1 MEKDFT
7 ADIAELQAHYTANRV
22 ANASIA
28 TEVRNKYRTIIEA
41 EIRTRKAE
49 VDKEFA
55 DHLARVKARSGMPLS
70 VIQEHVLHTKAW
82 SRWTYWRDLAE
93 IAPERISVTNAR
105 EEAKKATLPFR
116 IEPDE
121 DNPFGWTGKLV
132 VTQDAAG
139 EPIEPFEVRD
149 FAITP
154 EDNMYLPFP
163 MLDAYVDVATLWGD
177 RHGFN
182 LATKETI
189 KAAHQSGMLAAKEPS
204 A

>member
-1 MEKDFT
+1 MTKDFT

-105 EEAKKATLPFR
+105 EEAKIAAMPFR
-116 IEPDE
+116 VEE
-121 DNPFGWTGKLV
+121 DPENPFGWTAKLI
-132 VTQDAAG
+132 VTQNEAG
-139 EPIEPFEVRD
+139 EQIAPFEVRD
-149 FAITP
+149 FNIEESA
-154 EDNMYLPFP
+154 NKFLPYP
-163 MLDAYVDVATLWGD
+163 VLKAYVDVANLWGD
-177 RHGFN
+177 RHAFN
-182 LATKETI
+182 R
-189 KAAHQSGMLAAKEPS
+189 AAKPAIEAAYRAGLLVEKEQS

>member
-1 MEKDFT
+1 MAKDFT
-7 ADIAELQAHYTANRV
+7 ADIAELQAHYSATQV

-28 TEVRNKYRTIIEA
+28 TEVRNKYRAIIDA

-82 SRWTYWRDLAE
+82 SRWVYWRDLAG
-93 IAPERISVTNAR
+93 ISPERISATNAR
-105 EEAKKATLPFR
+105 EEAKKAAMPFR

-121 DNPFGWTGKLV
+121 DNPFGWTAKLI
-132 VTQDAAG
+132 VTQNEAG

-149 FAITP
+149 FIVNPDA
-154 EDNMYLPFP
+154 NQFLPYPVLKAF
-163 MLDAYVDVATLWGD
+163 VDVANLWGD
-177 RHGFN
+177 RHAFN
-182 LATKETI
+182 RAAKPTI
-189 KAAHQSGMLAAKEPS
+189 EAAYRAGMLAEKEEG